1 MFVLN
6 KYIKM
11 KKSCY
16 ITETLQKKTRDKE
29 ELTIIRHRQQWA
41 QDTEQKQTTKKKP
54 KKKPINKTNIDSDE
68 QHGTH
73 G

>member
-41 QDTEQKQTTKKKP
+41 QDTEQKKKP
-54 KKKPINKTNIDSDE
+54 KKKTKTINKTNIDSDE
-68 QHGTH
+68 QHSTH